1 MKNVFFFLGY
11 VNIVAGF
18 IFIIEIGDRL
28 CVVLALRVR

>member
-18 IFIIEIGDRL
+18 IFIEIGDRL
-28 CVVLALRVR
+28 GVVLALRVR